1 MTSYQPLTDAH
12 TVEADDVARQLGVEI
27 QSGLGDTEAH
37 ARLQQCGPNALMEK
51 SVAGPWTIFFAQF
64 KSLIIWVLIGAALVS
79 GLLREWVDA
88 VAIVVIVV
96 LNAVLGFVQEY
107 RAEKAL
113 AALKRMASPQA
124 KALRNG
130 RRVMLPTQEL
140 VPGDVVEIE
149 AGDHVPADAR
159 LVSLSANFTVQEA
172 SLTGESVPSPKSSA
186 RLDTA
191 DVPLGD
197 RVNMVYM
204 GTSVASGKALA
215 VVTQTGMGTEL
226 GKIAGMIQAIEPHE
240 TPLQRKLA
248 QFGVWIVYVCFA
260 LVALVF
266 SLEWWR
272 GGKLLDVFMTAV
284 SLAVAAIPEGMPAVV
299 TIALALGVQRM
310 VKRHALIRKLPSVE
324 TLGCATVICTDKTG
338 TLTRNEMT
346 VQAVF
351 AGGRLYRVTGAG
363 YEPKGSFLSGGTTVN
378 PQDEPDLRA
387 ALECGALCNAAQL
400 EERDGAWTIL
410 GDPTEGALL
419 TAAAKAGIS
428 LESLGRSAP
437 LVAEIPFD
445 SVRKKMAMVRDRGG
459 ERVAY
464 VKGAPD
470 IMLAECTHVLAR
482 GVVQPLADEGRAAI
496 LAANT
501 ELARQALRV
510 LAVGCRTLD
519 ASATS
524 LNPAEVETHLVFA
537 GLVAMIDPPRDEAR
551 TAVAQCKQAGIA
563 TVMITGDHRDTAVAI
578 ARDLGFFAS
587 DSIALT
593 GAELDRLTDE
603 ALARQV
609 RHTAVYARVTP
620 EHKHRIVRAWRTRGD
635 IVAMTGDGVN
645 DAPAVKEA
653 DIGVAMGITGT
664 DVTKEV
670 ADMIVTDDNFA
681 SIVSAVE
688 EGRGIYNNIRKFV
701 HYLLSCNTGEILLM
715 LGASLAGLPAPLL
728 PIHIRWVNLVT
739 DGLPALALGV
749 DPPDQRI
756 MRRPPRDPA
765 EPVVTPR
772 RMLLM
777 LMQGVLIAGC
787 SLAAFVIV
795 RAGAPENLVRARTA
809 AFIVISCSQLFHA
822 FNCRSQVVS
831 LFTLGVCSNMKLV
844 AAVLVS
850 FALQMSVVWI
860 PFLQPIFKSQ
870 IPSGTELL
878 LLLFLS
884 SLPLWLMEAAKLA
897 RRFRSRSDD

>member
-1 MTSYQPLTDAH
+1 MVTNAH
-12 TVEADDVARQLGVEI
+12 TMEAGEVARQLGVEI
-27 QSGLGDTEAH
+27 QCGLADADAR
-37 ARLQQCGPNALMEK
+37 ARLLHYGPNALTEK
-51 SVAGPWTIFFAQF
+51 KTTGPWTIFLGQF
-64 KSLIIWVLIGAALVS
+64 RSLIIWVLIGAALVS

-88 VAIVVIVV
+88 VAIVAIVV
-96 LNAVLGFVQEY
+96 LNAVLGFIQEY

-113 AALKRMASPQA
+113 AALKRLAAPQA
-124 KALRNG
+124 KALRAG
-130 RRVMLPTQEL
+130 RRLLLPAHDL
-140 VPGDVVEIE
+140 VPGDIVEIE

-172 SLTGESVPSPKSSA
+172 SLTGESVPGAKASA
-186 RLDTA
+186 RLDSA

-204 GTSVASGKALA
+204 GTSVALGKATAL
-215 VVTQTGMGTEL
+215 VTQTGMATEL
-226 GKIAGMIQAIEPHE
+226 GRIAGMIQAIEQHE

-248 QFGVWIVYVCFA
+248 QFGAWIVYVCFA

-266 SLEWWR
+266 ALGWLH

-351 AGGRLYRVTGAG
+351 AGGCLYRVTGAG
-363 YEPKGSFLSGGTTVN
+363 YEPTGVFMTGGVN
-378 PQDEPDLRA
+378 VLPKDEPDLIA
-387 ALECGALCNAAQL
+387 ALECGVLCNAAQL
-400 EERDGAWTIL
+400 EQREGTWTIL

-428 LESLGRSAP
+428 RDTLGRMAP
-437 LVAEIPFD
+437 LVAEVPFD
-445 SVRKKMAMVRDRGG
+445 SVRKKMTMVRDRNGI
-459 ERVAY
+459 RVAY

-470 IMLAECTHVLAR
+470 VMLADCTRVLAR
-482 GVVQPLADEGRAAI
+482 GKEQPLADEGRAAI
-496 LAANT
+496 LAANN

-510 LAVGCRTLD
+510 LAVAYRSLD
-519 ASATS
+519 PSATS
-524 LNPAEVETHLVFA
+524 FSPAEVETHLVFA
-537 GLVAMIDPPRDEAR
+537 GLVAMMDPPRDEAR
-551 TAVAQCKQAGIA
+551 SAVAQCKQAGIA

-578 ARDLGFFAS
+578 ACDLGFFAA
-587 DSIALT
+587 DSVALT
-593 GAELDRLTDE
+593 GSELDRMADQ
-603 ALARQV
+603 ALAQQV
-609 RHTAVYARVTP
+609 VRTVVYARVTP
-620 EHKHRIVRAWRTRGD
+620 EHKHRIVKAWRARGD
-635 IVAMTGDGVN
+635 VVAMTGDGVN

-688 EGRGIYNNIRKFV
+688 EGRGIYDNIRKFV
-701 HYLLSCNTGEILLM
+701 HYLLSCNAGEIMVM

-728 PIHIRWVNLVT
+728 PIHILWVNLVT

-749 DPPDQRI
+749 DPPDPRI

-765 EPVVTPR
+765 EPVISAHRV
-772 RMLLM
+772 LLM
-777 LMQGVLIAGC
+777 LMQGAFIAAC
-787 SLAAFVIV
+787 SLAAFVIF
-795 RAGAPENLVRARTA
+795 RDNIVRARTA
-809 AFIVISCSQLFHA
+809 AFIVLSCSQLFHA
-822 FNCRSQVVS
+822 FNCRNQVLS
-831 LFTLGVCSNMKLV
+831 LFTLGVWSNTKLV
-844 AAVLVS
+844 AAALVS
-850 FALQMSVVWI
+850 LALQVCVVWL
-860 PFLQPIFKSQ
+860 PFLQPVFKTQ
-870 IPSGTELL
+870 MPSATEALL
-878 LLLFLS
+878 LLGLS
-884 SLPLWLMEAAKLA
+884 SLPLWLMEAVKLVL
-897 RRFRSRSDD
+897 RLRGGSDHGPASTPIA